1 MFLDVVPGSREG
13 RVVMADS
20 HWLGVRALGAG
31 YDPVIAAGL
40 PEHVSELAEKRV
52 NHPSGSVKA
61 NCTGPNSAS
70 LGPAGNTASWIQRR
84 KKQAGA
90 VWGVMGVAA
99 LETSAGEHLVGFL
112 SPATSRGS
120 RCPWLVPGAQE
131 GRRLRMFLQ
140 LSLGWCFSRR

>member
-1 MFLDVVPGSREG
+1 MFLDVVPGSPEG

-20 HWLGVRALGAG
+20 YWLGVRALGAG

-61 NCTGPNSAS
+61 NCTHPNSAS
-70 LGPAGNTASWIQRR
+70 LGPVGNTASWIQRR
-84 KKQAGA
+84 KEAGA
-90 VWGVMGVAA
+90 GWGVMGVAA

-112 SPATSRGS
+112 SPATPRGS

-131 GRRLRMFLQ
+131 GRRLRMLIQ